1 MSVQHLPGA
10 EGPVPSA
17 AAVGAQPRMHP
28 RPNVLQAAIAVT
40 QTVVPSC
47 VFAIVI
53 AATVRPDHLLS
64 LQTLFMMGTL
74 VSALGVSAVL
84 WNRVWTTIFLSTALL
99 ALGGLSLA
107 LMTVAPAPASDLALW
122 TSGAWR
128 AGAMPFTAG
137 WDRYLVS
144 VMMLAAGL
152 ALPLAVLS
160 RTQPLELFGLTV
172 GRTCLWYSAL
182 WQLGFLSLGG
192 GFARELF
199 VGTANIQLG
208 MLGLVSVGW
217 VLLLRGDRR
226 WLGALTGFDRSVAL
240 GRFLMPLMLMP
251 IVAAGLLSLAA
262 SNRAYAPNVS
272 PVLNAELNSIVLV
285 MVGLAALRGLWLE
298 RRQRSTLSR
307 AVEASPVMIHSDK
320 GLVEYWPRGCE
331 VLFGYTSEEVV
342 GRRAPDILHTEYPI
356 PPADIEA
363 TIRRTGE
370 WSGEVRQTARDG
382 RRLWIATRVAIDR
395 PEADSELKLVETMTD
410 ITALK
415 LSTAALR
422 DTIESLE
429 QVTAGYGVGM
439 ADYLPISGRAQ
450 FSAQMERMLGLEEGG
465 LGKDYSVWF
474 GLIFPEDVS
483 RVTALFME
491 DARRKAHG
499 RTVLFKAMHADGQY
513 RDLQG
518 VLRYEYDPRNR
529 LSRIFGVYMDVTEV
543 LRDRMEMAARGARLL
558 ELQAELAHTS
568 RLSAMGE
575 LAAGLAHE
583 LNQPLAAVGT
593 SVGAIEMMLRDE
605 DKPLDTTVRQRLLR
619 AARLAEKQA
628 VRAGEIVRRLRE
640 FISRG
645 EADTQVEDLAR
656 LVDDSLALALPSPA
670 ASGVEVSKLI
680 DPAATCVL
688 ADRIQVQQV
697 LVNLIRNAVQ
707 AMDTLDRA
715 HMIRIVVEVRGEM
728 SLVRVI
734 DNGAGVTADRMS
746 TLFSPFVSSKRDGMG
761 VGLSICRRL
770 IEGHGGELWF
780 EPAEGGGADFRFT
793 LPLAKV
799 DA

>member
-10 EGPVPSA
+10 EEAVLP
-17 AAVGAQPRMHP
+17 VGAVAGRTAVHP
-28 RPNVLQAAIAVT
+28 RADALQVVIAVT

-64 LQTLFMMGTL
+64 LQTLFMIGTL
-74 VSALGVSAVL
+74 ASALGVSAVL
-84 WNRVWTTIFLSTALL
+84 WNRFWTTVVLSIALV
-99 ALGGLSLA
+99 ALGGVSMA
-107 LMTVAPAPASDLALW
+107 LMTVTPAPASDLALW
-122 TSGAWR
+122 TSGVWR
-128 AGAMPFTAG
+128 SGAMPFTAG

-144 VMMLAAGL
+144 LLMLAAGL

-160 RTQPLELFGLTV
+160 RTQPLALFGLTV

-199 VGTANIQLG
+199 VGAGNIQLA
-208 MLGLVSVGW
+208 MLVLVMVGW
-217 VLLLRGDRR
+217 ALLLRGDRR

-262 SNRAYAPNVS
+262 SHRAYSPNVS

-307 AVEASPVMIHSDK
+307 AVEASPVMIHSEQ

-331 VLFGYTSEEVV
+331 ALFGYTSEEVV
-342 GRRAPDILHTEYPI
+342 GRRAPDVLHTEYQI
-356 PPADIEA
+356 PLEDIVA

-382 RRLWIATRVAIDR
+382 RRLWIATRVAVDK
-395 PEADSELKLVETMTD
+395 PEADSELKLVETMND

-415 LSTAALR
+415 QSAAALHE
-422 DTIESLE
+422 TTESLE

-439 ADYLPISGRAQ
+439 ADYWLLSGKAQ
-450 FSAQMERMLGLEEGG
+450 FSPQLERMLGLEEGG

-474 GLIFPEDVS
+474 GRVFPEDIP
-483 RVTALFME
+483 RVTALFMD
-491 DARRKAHG
+491 DARRGVHG
-499 RTVLFKAMHADGQY
+499 RTVIFKAMHSDGNY

-518 VLRYEYDPRNR
+518 VLRYEYDSRDR
-529 LSRIFGVYMDVTEV
+529 LSRIFGVYMDVSEV

-605 DKPLDTTVRQRLLR
+605 DKPLDTPVRQRLLR

-640 FISRG
+640 FIARG
-645 EADTQVEDLAR
+645 EADTKVEDLSE
-656 LVDDSLALALPSPA
+656 LVDDSLALALPNPA
-670 ASGVEVSKLI
+670 ASGVEVSKSI
-680 DPAATCVL
+680 DPAATSVL

-697 LVNLIRNAVQ
+697 LVNLVRNAVQ
-707 AMDTLDRA
+707 AMDKLDRTP
-715 HMIRIVVEVRGEM
+715 MIRIVVEVRGEM

>member
-1 MSVQHLPGA
+1 
-10 EGPVPSA
+10 
-17 AAVGAQPRMHP
+17 
-28 RPNVLQAAIAVT
+28 
-40 QTVVPSC
+40 
-47 VFAIVI
+47 
-53 AATVRPDHLLS
+53 
-64 LQTLFMMGTL
+64 
-74 VSALGVSAVL
+74 
-84 WNRVWTTIFLSTALL
+84 
-99 ALGGLSLA
+99 
-107 LMTVAPAPASDLALW
+107 
-122 TSGAWR
+122 
-128 AGAMPFTAG
+128 
-137 WDRYLVS
+137 
-144 VMMLAAGL
+144 
-152 ALPLAVLS
+152 
-160 RTQPLELFGLTV
+160 
-172 GRTCLWYSAL
+172 
-182 WQLGFLSLGG
+182 
-192 GFARELF
+192 
-199 VGTANIQLG
+199 
-208 MLGLVSVGW
+208 
-217 VLLLRGDRR
+217 
-226 WLGALTGFDRSVAL
+226 
-240 GRFLMPLMLMP
+240 
-251 IVAAGLLSLAA
+251 
-262 SNRAYAPNVS
+262 
-272 PVLNAELNSIVLV
+272 
-285 MVGLAALRGLWLE
+285 
-298 RRQRSTLSR
+298 
-307 AVEASPVMIHSDK
+307 
-320 GLVEYWPRGCE
+320 
-331 VLFGYTSEEVV
+331 
-342 GRRAPDILHTEYPI
+342 
-356 PPADIEA
+356 
-363 TIRRTGE
+363 
-370 WSGEVRQTARDG
+370 
-382 RRLWIATRVAIDR
+382 
-395 PEADSELKLVETMTD
+395 MTD

-605 DKPLDTTVRQRLLR
+605 DKPLDTTVRQRLRR

-656 LVDDSLALALPSPA
+656 LVDDSVALALPSPA
-670 ASGVEVSKLI
+670 ASGVQVSKLI

-707 AMDTLDRA
+707 AMDKLDRA
-715 HMIRIVVEVRGEM
+715 HMIRIVVEVQGEM

>member
-10 EGPVPSA
+10 EEAVLPVGVVA
-17 AAVGAQPRMHP
+17 GRAAVHP
-28 RPNVLQAAIAVT
+28 RADALQVVIAIT

-53 AATVRPDHLLS
+53 AATIRPHHLLS
-64 LQTLFMMGTL
+64 LQTLFMVGTL
-74 VSALGVSAVL
+74 ASALGVSAVL
-84 WNRVWTTIFLSTALL
+84 WNRFWTTVVLSVVLV
-99 ALGGLSLA
+99 ALGGVSMA

-122 TSGAWR
+122 TSGVWR
-128 AGAMPFTAG
+128 NGAMPFTAG

-144 VMMLAAGL
+144 VLMLAAGL

-160 RTQPLELFGLTV
+160 RTQPLALFGLTV

-199 VGTANIQLG
+199 VGAANIQLV
-208 MLGLVSVGW
+208 MLVLVMVGW
-217 VLLLRGDRR
+217 ALLLRGDRR

-262 SNRAYAPNVS
+262 SHRAYSPNVS

-285 MVGLAALRGLWLE
+285 MVGLAALRGIWLE

-307 AVEASPVMIHSDK
+307 AVEASPVMIHSEQ

-331 VLFGYTSEEVV
+331 ALFGYTSEEVV
-342 GRRAPDILHTEYPI
+342 GRRAPDVLHTEYQI
-356 PPADIEA
+356 PLEDIVA

-382 RRLWIATRVAIDR
+382 RRLWIATRVAVDK
-395 PEADSELKLVETMTD
+395 PEADSELKLVETMSD

-415 LSTAALR
+415 LSAAALHE
-422 DTIESLE
+422 TTESLE

-439 ADYLPISGRAQ
+439 VDYRPRSGKAE
-450 FSAQMERMLGLEEGG
+450 FSPQMERMLGLEEGG
-465 LGKDYSVWF
+465 LGPDYSVWF
-474 GLIFPEDVS
+474 NLVHPEDMT
-483 RVTALFME
+483 RVTVLFME
-491 DARRKAHG
+491 DTQRKAQG
-499 RTVLFKAMHADGQY
+499 RTVTFKVLHSDGQY

-518 VLRYEYDPRNR
+518 VLRYEYDYRDH
-529 LSRIFGVYMDVTEV
+529 LSHIVGVYMDVTDV
-543 LRDRMEMAARGARLL
+543 LRDRMEMAARGAHLL
-558 ELQAELAHTS
+558 ELRAELAHTS

-583 LNQPLAAVGT
+583 LNQPLTAVGT

-605 DKPLDTTVRQRLLR
+605 DKPLDTPVRQRLLR
-619 AARLAEKQA
+619 AARLAESQA

-645 EADTQVEDLAR
+645 EADTQVEDLAT
-656 LVDDSLALALPSPA
+656 LVDDSLALALPNPA
-670 ASGVEVSKLI
+670 ASGVEVSKSI
-680 DPAATCVL
+680 DPAATSVL

-697 LVNLIRNAVQ
+697 LVNLVRNAVQ
-707 AMDTLDRA
+707 AMDKLDRTPK
-715 HMIRIVVEVRGEM
+715 IRIVVEVRGDM

-780 EPAEGGGADFRFT
+780 EPDEGGGADFRFT